1 MTQGAIHSEATGL
14 TPVSESAPQQV
25 IVSCPTPKEV
35 QIDYGPNARRDA
47 MTELALR
54 VLREICSNAC
64 IRSVI
69 ITSTARAVEDQA
81 RIMYGNI
88 RRQGSATVRSLYR
101 APGQSVVSAY
111 EDAARAG
118 LDEIGIRAAMA
129 ARIREVGPEN
139 VSRHIA
145 QDGICVFDVAPSSI
159 PSGARARFVAAAQA
173 HESVRHFLQPPRDP
187 AYHLEI

>member
-1 MTQGAIHSEATGL
+1 MTPNVMYSERSHL
-14 TPVSESAPQQV
+14 TPASDATPQQV
-25 IVSCPTPKEV
+25 VVSCPTPAQVE
-35 QIDYGPNARRDA
+35 IGYGANARREA
-47 MTELALR
+47 MTDAALT
-54 VLREICSNAC
+54 VLRQICSNAC
-64 IRSVI
+64 IRSVM

-88 RRQGSATVRSLYR
+88 RRQGAAMVRSLYR

-111 EDAARAG
+111 EEATRAG
-118 LDEIGIRAAMA
+118 LDERGIRAAMA

-145 QDGICVFDVAPSSI
+145 QDGICVFDIAPSSI
-159 PSGARARFVAAAQA
+159 PAGARARFVAAVQA
-173 HESVRHFLQPPRDP
+173 HDAVRHFLQPPRDP

>member
-1 MTQGAIHSEATGL
+1 MNPNMVHSEASKL
-14 TPVSESAPQQV
+14 TPASDTSPRHVV
-25 IVSCPTPKEV
+25 VSCPAPEQVRIK
-35 QIDYGPNARRDA
+35 YGPNARREA
-47 MTELALR
+47 MTDEALSALR
-54 VLREICSNAC
+54 QICSNAC
-64 IRSVI
+64 IRSVT

-88 RRQGSATVRSLYR
+88 RRQGAAAVRSLYR
-101 APGQSVVSAY
+101 APGQAVVSAY
-111 EDAARAG
+111 EEGARAG
-118 LDEIGIRAAMA
+118 LDEHGIRAAMA

-159 PSGARARFVAAAQA
+159 PAGARARFVAAVQA
-173 HESVRHFLQPPRDP
+173 HNAVRHFLQPPRDP